1 MKYLNLG
8 CGNRYSTSPEWTNI
22 DIVSSGENVMAY
34 DLKKGVPF
42 PDESFDLIYH
52 SHVFEHIPKS
62 QADSF
67 IKECIRVLRPNGIL
81 RIVIPD
87 LEQIVRNYIR
97 LLDSG
102 MNNLESD
109 KIAADYDWIMLEMY
123 DQVVRNKSGGEMMK
137 FIADEKFSNQE
148 FVIERCGSEIKKIIT
163 GLNNNNKYPLINN
176 QPKPA
181 FLNKVLNYLGNKE
194 LRRRILLRILFKKEH
209 GLLYKDGS
217 PFQVGKFREEG
228 EVHQWM
234 YDRYSINRIFTKNL
248 LRNIKQQKAGE
259 SYLENWSTYNLDT
272 QEDKTV
278 YKPDS
283 IYMEAIK

>member
-1 MKYLNLG
+1 
-8 CGNRYSTSPEWTNI
+8 
-22 DIVSSGENVMAY
+22 
-34 DLKKGVPF
+34 
-42 PDESFDLIYH
+42 
-52 SHVFEHIPKS
+52 
-62 QADSF
+62 
-67 IKECIRVLRPNGIL
+67 
-81 RIVIPD
+81 
-87 LEQIVRNYIR
+87 
-97 LLDSG
+97 